1 MAEAVASRQATGY
14 QGRFLGLGSDAWH
27 ILGVIMPG
35 VLWIV
40 VFLVVPMLLLVGI
53 AFMTNGPYGLPE
65 QPFTLDAFRQ
75 LAGFG
80 LLGWGPGNLLV
91 ILRTLWQTALATLLV
106 TLISYPVA
114 YYVTTRPPAL
124 QPILLLLVVAPSWSN
139 QVIRA
144 MGWMNLLAPGTPLST
159 LAAKLGLIAPELG
172 LFPSAFAVT
181 LGLVYDFLPF
191 MVLPLYASFERLDHA
206 QVEAAYDLHA
216 GPVRAFLHAVL
227 PQTLPG
233 LLAGIMLVGIP
244 AFGMYVVPELL
255 GGGKSL
261 MLGNLIAR
269 QFQDASNW
277 PYGAAAS
284 IVMIAVTLVGLV
296 VLRRLSR
303 RAAGGVEV
311 VL

>member
-1 MAEAVASRQATGY
+1 MTETKLARAASGY
-14 QGRFLGLGSDAWH
+14 QGRFLGLGGDAWH
-27 ILGVIMPG
+27 VLGVILPG
-35 VLWIV
+35 VLWIT
-40 VFLVVPMLLLVGI
+40 VFLLVPMLLLVGI

-65 QPFTLDAFRQ
+65 RPLTLDAFGQ

-91 ILRTLWQTALATLLV
+91 ILRTLWQTVLATALV
-106 TLISYPVA
+106 TLVAYPVA
-114 YYVTTRPPAL
+114 YTITTRSPTL
-124 QPILLLLVVAPSWSN
+124 RPILLLLVVAPSWSN

-191 MVLPLYASFERLDHA
+191 MVLPLYVSFERLDHA
-206 QVEAAYDLHA
+206 QVEAAWDLHA
-216 GPVRAFLHAVL
+216 GPVRAFWHAVL

-233 LLAGIMLVGIP
+233 LLAGVMLVGIP

-255 GGGKSL
+255 GGGKAF

-284 IVMIAVTLVGLV
+284 IVMIVVTLLGLV